1 MSTRAYPF
9 IAILLGPLCAVA
21 AHGDVPRFG
30 PHDVLSVFLIS
41 KSENKNQVHYG
52 IRLDEHCAPRG
63 GAPVAAYWRMLE
75 RGAKE
80 TDELLGHE
88 APAYGIAQQR
98 VTARGDSGGA
108 VRLSLRALPGRAI
121 DVTTWKGGDG
131 KCAATATT
139 AIAGTVAQLQRVHA
153 QIKWP
158 FGVDKLVVSGVASAD
173 GSAISETIAR

>member
-1 MSTRAYPF
+1 MSTRGFAF

-21 AHGDVPRFG
+21 AHGDIPRFG
-30 PHDVLSVFLIS
+30 QHDVQSVFFVS

-52 IRLDEHCAPRG
+52 VRLDAHCAPRG

-75 RGAKE
+75 RGPSD

-98 VTARGDSGGA
+98 VTARGDAGGT
-108 VRLSLRALPGRAI
+108 VRIALRALPGRAI
-121 DVTTWKGGDG
+121 DVTTLKNADG
-131 KCAATATT
+131 KCSATATT
-139 AIAGTVAQLQRVHA
+139 AIHGAVAQLQHVHA

-158 FGVDKLVVSGVASAD
+158 FGVDKLVVSGVAN
-173 GSAISETIAR
+173 GGAITETIAK